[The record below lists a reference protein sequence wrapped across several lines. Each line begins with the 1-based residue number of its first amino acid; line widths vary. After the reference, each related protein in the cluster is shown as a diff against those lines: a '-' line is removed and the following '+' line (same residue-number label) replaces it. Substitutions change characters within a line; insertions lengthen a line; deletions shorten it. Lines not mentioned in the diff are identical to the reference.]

1 MRYHPAKF
9 GGHRHSDSRDIM
21 VFVSRVALQD
31 HLTRASCDLMV
42 RSFARLSY
50 HSSKFRGPRQCDSGD
65 IMVLACH

>member
-42 RSFARLSY
+42 RSFAR
-50 HSSKFRGPRQCDSGD
+50 
-65 IMVLACH
+65 